1 MQITDSISGIL
12 LTITK
17 VVKDR
22 LTISYTS
29 THNVFPDL

>member
-1 MQITDSISGIL
+1 MQITDLTPGIL

-29 THNVFPDL
+29 MHNAFPDL

>member
-1 MQITDSISGIL
+1 MQITDLIPGIL

-29 THNVFPDL
+29 MHNAFPDL